1 MPLLHNSYDYN
12 ACSFLNC
19 VFKINDQKSIINDE
33 KRVIIYVN
41 HTIQKMQYQL
51 HDGIFTC
58 ALYKNYVPFDQEFFF
73 K

>member
-1 MPLLHNSYDYN
+1 M
-12 ACSFLNC
+12 
-19 VFKINDQKSIINDE
+19 I

-58 ALYKNYVPFDQEFFF
+58 ALYKNYVPFDQEFFQVIIMTIGF
-73 K
+73 NLIH